1 MKALFLASATLAMAA
16 ATPSQAQLLGGGGGG
31 GGLMGGL
38 GGSIG
43 GGLGGGLGGTMGS
56 LRPTIERGTDRV
68 RETTRSTTR
77 SSRALSGDVQTRRSI
92 DRRSG
97 RVSTG
102 GDANGSAVAGLTNE
116 TQALSTPL
124 SGSGNAAGSGRG
136 SGSLDAQLVGTDAV
150 RDTAGRVRDGATTAV
165 GTTRDRAE
173 AVAARARDTAGNAA
187 GTARGLTGAV
197 SGTASGNGS
206 AGGSAGNGGA
216 SGGASGNGLV
226 SLDAASPQAL
236 APGARIEDARGRLV
250 GRVQQV
256 RRDAQGRVE
265 AVDVA
270 VGRQVSTLPATSFSA
285 DGDVLVTGQGNGA
298 VSKD

>member
-1 MKALFLASATLAMAA
+1 MKALFLASATLAMLAA
-16 ATPSQAQLLGGGGGG
+16 VPSQAQLLGGGGGG
-31 GGLMGGL
+31 GLMGGM

-116 TQALSTPL
+116 TQALGAPL

-165 GTTRDRAE
+165 GTTRDRAR
-173 AVAARARDTAGNAA
+173 AVAGRARDAA